1 MALPINIE
9 DLIKGNTVEWER
21 IEFKSGWNPE
31 TIIHTMCAFAN
42 DLHNW
47 GGGYIIIGINE
58 NGDKPES
65 SLIGLKESSLDKIQ
79 KEVINIGYQ
88 IQPNYFPIMQPYV
101 LQGKHIMVLWCPAG
115 DNRMY
120 SAPITL
126 GTKAQRQPNIR
137 VGSESI
143 VAKEENLRLLMELTA
158 RIPFDDRVN
167 NQAKIDDFDL
177 SLIQSHLQEVKSDLY
192 SESTKMSLADLTKAM
207 YIAKGPNE
215 DLRPVNVGLLFFSRN
230 PEKFFPRS
238 WIEVVWH
245 KDGSGQ
251 QFEEY
256 YFKGCLQKQLRNA
269 LNFIQTNIITEK
281 VIKQKDKAE
290 ALRFYNFPYVAI
302 EEALSNAVYHK
313 SYEQQSPIEVQIWP
327 DKIEILSLPGPVPPV
342 DVNVLKSKRRIV
354 AREYRN
360 RRIGDFLKE
369 LQLTEGR
376 GTGFPAIYDALEA
389 NGSPKPVFETDDDST
404 YFLTTIP
411 AHILADQTFIKPNIN
426 LDIKLSF
433 NTIDDLINF
442 TNQVSD
448 QVSDLLNRK
457 VHNRVKEMLILLQ
470 KRIPRTELFEMMGL
484 KNHSDNRLKYLDPL
498 LSYGWVEMEFPDKR
512 TSPKQTYKIS
522 KTGRQVLLLL
532 GRK

>member
-31 TIIHTMCAFAN
+31 TIIHTM
-42 DLHNW
+42 
-47 GGGYIIIGINE
+47 
-58 NGDKPES
+58 
-65 SLIGLKESSLDKIQ
+65 
-79 KEVINIGYQ
+79 
-88 IQPNYFPIMQPYV
+88 
-101 LQGKHIMVLWCPAG
+101 VLWCPAG

-126 GTKAQRQPNIR
+126 GTKAQRQPYIR
-137 VGSESI
+137 VGSES
-143 VAKEENLRLLMELTA
+143 
-158 RIPFDDRVN
+158 
-167 NQAKIDDFDL
+167 
-177 SLIQSHLQEVKSDLY
+177 
-192 SESTKMSLADLTKAM
+192 
-207 YIAKGPNE
+207 
-215 DLRPVNVGLLFFSRN
+215 
-230 PEKFFPRS
+230 
-238 WIEVVWH
+238 
-245 KDGSGQ
+245 
-251 QFEEY
+251 
-256 YFKGCLQKQLRNA
+256 
-269 LNFIQTNIITEK
+269 
-281 VIKQKDKAE
+281 
-290 ALRFYNFPYVAI
+290 
-302 EEALSNAVYHK
+302 
-313 SYEQQSPIEVQIWP
+313 
-327 DKIEILSLPGPVPPV
+327 
-342 DVNVLKSKRRIV
+342 IV

-404 YFLTTIP
+404 YFLATIP

-448 QVSDLLNRK
+448 LLNRK
-457 VHNRVKEMLILLQ
+457 VHNRVQEMLILLQ

>member
-31 TIIHTMCAFAN
+31 TIIHTM
-42 DLHNW
+42 
-47 GGGYIIIGINE
+47 
-58 NGDKPES
+58 
-65 SLIGLKESSLDKIQ
+65 
-79 KEVINIGYQ
+79 
-88 IQPNYFPIMQPYV
+88 
-101 LQGKHIMVLWCPAG
+101 VLWRPAG

-126 GTKAQRQPNIR
+126 GTKAQRQPYIR
-137 VGSESI
+137 VGSES
-143 VAKEENLRLLMELTA
+143 
-158 RIPFDDRVN
+158 
-167 NQAKIDDFDL
+167 
-177 SLIQSHLQEVKSDLY
+177 
-192 SESTKMSLADLTKAM
+192 
-207 YIAKGPNE
+207 
-215 DLRPVNVGLLFFSRN
+215 
-230 PEKFFPRS
+230 
-238 WIEVVWH
+238 
-245 KDGSGQ
+245 
-251 QFEEY
+251 
-256 YFKGCLQKQLRNA
+256 
-269 LNFIQTNIITEK
+269 
-281 VIKQKDKAE
+281 
-290 ALRFYNFPYVAI
+290 
-302 EEALSNAVYHK
+302 
-313 SYEQQSPIEVQIWP
+313 
-327 DKIEILSLPGPVPPV
+327 
-342 DVNVLKSKRRIV
+342 IV

-360 RRIGDFLKE
+360 RRIGNFLKE

-484 KNHSDNRLKYLDPL
+484 KNHSDNRL
-498 LSYGWVEMEFPDKR
+498 
-512 TSPKQTYKIS
+512 
-522 KTGRQVLLLL
+522 
-532 GRK
+532 

>member
-31 TIIHTMCAFAN
+31 TIIH
-42 DLHNW
+42 
-47 GGGYIIIGINE
+47 
-58 NGDKPES
+58 
-65 SLIGLKESSLDKIQ
+65 
-79 KEVINIGYQ
+79 
-88 IQPNYFPIMQPYV
+88 
-101 LQGKHIMVLWCPAG
+101 IMVLWCPAG

-126 GTKAQRQPNIR
+126 GTKAQRQPYIR
-137 VGSESI
+137 VGSE
-143 VAKEENLRLLMELTA
+143 N
-158 RIPFDDRVN
+158 
-167 NQAKIDDFDL
+167 
-177 SLIQSHLQEVKSDLY
+177 
-192 SESTKMSLADLTKAM
+192 
-207 YIAKGPNE
+207 
-215 DLRPVNVGLLFFSRN
+215 
-230 PEKFFPRS
+230 
-238 WIEVVWH
+238 
-245 KDGSGQ
+245 
-251 QFEEY
+251 
-256 YFKGCLQKQLRNA
+256 
-269 LNFIQTNIITEK
+269 
-281 VIKQKDKAE
+281 
-290 ALRFYNFPYVAI
+290 
-302 EEALSNAVYHK
+302 
-313 SYEQQSPIEVQIWP
+313 
-327 DKIEILSLPGPVPPV
+327 
-342 DVNVLKSKRRIV
+342 IV

-484 KNHSDNRLKYLDPL
+484 KNHSDNRL
-498 LSYGWVEMEFPDKR
+498 
-512 TSPKQTYKIS
+512 
-522 KTGRQVLLLL
+522 
-532 GRK
+532 